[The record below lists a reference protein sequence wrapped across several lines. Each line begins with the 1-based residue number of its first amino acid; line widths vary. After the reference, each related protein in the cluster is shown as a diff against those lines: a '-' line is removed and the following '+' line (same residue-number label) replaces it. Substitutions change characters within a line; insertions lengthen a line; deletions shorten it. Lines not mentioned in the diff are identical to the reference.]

1 MVVNYACDTSLHFT
15 SLHFTS
21 LHFTSLH
28 FTSRRIV
35 IYKNV
40 VNVLPTL
47 LNYITF
53 IIKFYS
59 VKTVF
64 IIEKIKSQNIY
75 ALFSILK
82 FISKRIEL

>member
-1 MVVNYACDTSLHFT
+1 MVVNYACD
-15 SLHFTS
+15 
-21 LHFTSLH
+21 TSLH

>member
-1 MVVNYACDTSLHFT
+1 MVVNYACD
-15 SLHFTS
+15 TS

-59 VKTVF
+59 VKTAF
-64 IIEKIKSQNIY
+64 IIAKIKSKNIY

-82 FISKRIEL
+82 FISKRTEL

>member
-1 MVVNYACDTSLHFT
+1 MVVNYACD
-15 SLHFTS
+15 
-21 LHFTSLH
+21 TSLH

-59 VKTVF
+59 VKTAF
-64 IIEKIKSQNIY
+64 IIAKIKSQNIY
-75 ALFSILK
+75 ALFIILK
-82 FISKRIEL
+82 FISKRTEL

>member
-21 LHFTSLH
+21 
-28 FTSRRIV
+28 RRIV
-35 IYKNV
+35 ISKNV
-40 VNVLPTL
+40 VNVLLTL
-47 LNYITF
+47 LNYIKF

-59 VKTVF
+59 VKTAF
-64 IIEKIKSQNIY
+64 TIAKIKSQNIY

-82 FISKRIEL
+82 FISKRTEL

>member
-1 MVVNYACDTSLHFT
+1 MVVNYACD
-15 SLHFTS
+15 
-21 LHFTSLH
+21 TSLH

-59 VKTVF
+59 VKTAF
-64 IIEKIKSQNIY
+64 IIAKIKSKNIY

-82 FISKRIEL
+82 FISKRKEL

>member
-1 MVVNYACDTSLHFT
+1 MVVNYACD
-15 SLHFTS
+15 
-21 LHFTSLH
+21 TSLH

-40 VNVLPTL
+40 VNVLPML

-59 VKTVF
+59 VKTAF
-64 IIEKIKSQNIY
+64 IIAKIKSKNIY

-82 FISKRIEL
+82 FIPKRTEL

>member
-21 LHFTSLH
+21 
-28 FTSRRIV
+28 RRIV
-35 IYKNV
+35 ISKNV
-40 VNVLPTL
+40 VNVLLTL
-47 LNYITF
+47 LNYIKF

-64 IIEKIKSQNIY
+64 INAKIKSQNIY
-75 ALFSILK
+75 ALFIILK
-82 FISKRIEL
+82 FISKRTEL

>member
-21 LHFTSLH
+21 
-28 FTSRRIV
+28 RRIV
-35 IYKNV
+35 ISKNV

-82 FISKRIEL
+82 FISKRTEL

>member
-1 MVVNYACDTSLHFT
+1 MVVDYACD
-15 SLHFTS
+15 TS

-82 FISKRIEL
+82 FIPKRTEL

>member
-21 LHFTSLH
+21 
-28 FTSRRIV
+28 RRIV
-35 IYKNV
+35 IYKNI

-82 FISKRIEL
+82 FISKRTEL

>member
-1 MVVNYACDTSLHFT
+1 MVINYACD
-15 SLHFTS
+15 TS

-82 FISKRIEL
+82 FIPKRTEL

>member
-1 MVVNYACDTSLHFT
+1 MVVDYACD
-15 SLHFTS
+15 
-21 LHFTSLH
+21 TSLH

-82 FISKRIEL
+82 FIPKRTEL

>member
-1 MVVNYACDTSLHFT
+1 MVVDYACD
-15 SLHFTS
+15 
-21 LHFTSLH
+21 TSLH

-35 IYKNV
+35 ISKNV

-47 LNYITF
+47 LNYIKF

-64 IIEKIKSQNIY
+64 INAKIKSQNIY
-75 ALFSILK
+75 ALFIILK
-82 FISKRIEL
+82 FISKRTEL

>member
-1 MVVNYACDTSLHFT
+1 MVVNYACD
-15 SLHFTS
+15 
-21 LHFTSLH
+21 TSLH

-47 LNYITF
+47 LNYIKF

-59 VKTVF
+59 VKTAF
-64 IIEKIKSQNIY
+64 IITKNKSQNIY

-82 FISKRIEL
+82 FISKRTEL

>member
-1 MVVNYACDTSLHFT
+1 MVVDYACDT

-82 FISKRIEL
+82 FIPKRTEL

>member
-1 MVVNYACDTSLHFT
+1 MVVNYACD
-15 SLHFTS
+15 TS

-47 LNYITF
+47 LNYIKF
-53 IIKFYS
+53 IMKFYS
-59 VKTVF
+59 VKTAF
-64 IIEKIKSQNIY
+64 IIAKIKSQNIY

-82 FISKRIEL
+82 FISKRTEL

>member
-1 MVVNYACDTSLHFT
+1 MLVTLHFT
-15 SLHFTS
+15 SL
-21 LHFTSLH
+21 
-28 FTSRRIV
+28 RIV
-35 IYKNV
+35 ISKNV

-47 LNYITF
+47 LNYTTF

-59 VKTVF
+59 VKTAF
-64 IIEKIKSQNIY
+64 IIAKIKSQNIY

>member
-15 SLHFTS
+15 S
-21 LHFTSLH
+21 
-28 FTSRRIV
+28 RRIV
-35 IYKNV
+35 ISKNV
-40 VNVLPTL
+40 VNVLLTL

-59 VKTVF
+59 VKAAF
-64 IIEKIKSQNIY
+64 IIAKIKSKNIY

-82 FISKRIEL
+82 FISKRTEL

>member
-1 MVVNYACDTSLHFT
+1 MLVT
-15 SLHFTS
+15 

-35 IYKNV
+35 ISKNV

-47 LNYITF
+47 LNYIKF
-53 IIKFYS
+53 IMKFYS
-59 VKTVF
+59 VKTAF
-64 IIEKIKSQNIY
+64 IIAKIKSQNIY

-82 FISKRIEL
+82 FISKRTEL

>member
-1 MVVNYACDTSLHFT
+1 MVVNYACDT

-59 VKTVF
+59 VKTAF
-64 IIEKIKSQNIY
+64 IIAKIKSQNIY
-75 ALFSILK
+75 ALFIILK
-82 FISKRIEL
+82 FISKRTEL